1 MSIMIGLLHSKTFRK
16 NLSRWIF
23 MYIAVICILTSV
35 ITYSKYISSLG
46 TKDEVRASKFNVS
59 IEPLPVD
66 SDCTSTGEQSG
77 SLVMSCGSKRPTSV
91 INYYFKV
98 VSEVEVPSNIILRV
112 SGGDNRNYKKEND
125 ELSSMKI
132 KSINLCKDI
141 TCKEITNTKEINSI
155 SGLYEFDVDISTK
168 SSMDEFYFKVVAQF
182 DSEKFDRDTYGN
194 VKYSVLNG
202 MDQINIGYSAMQI
215 SGDGLSIPKK

>member
-1 MSIMIGLLHSKTFRK
+1 MGGLLHSKTFRQ
-16 NLSRWIF
+16 NLSRWVF
-23 MYIAVICILTSV
+23 MYIAIICLLTSV

-46 TKDEVRASKFNVS
+46 AKDEARASKFNVL

-66 SDCTSTGEQSG
+66 SECTSTGEQG
-77 SLVMSCGSKRPTSV
+77 GALVISCGSKRPTSV

-132 KSINLCKDI
+132 QSINLCNYI
-141 TCKEITNTKEINSI
+141 TMSI
-155 SGLYEFDVDISTK
+155 IGAIIKILYLD
-168 SSMDEFYFKVVAQF
+168 
-182 DSEKFDRDTYGN
+182 
-194 VKYSVLNG
+194 
-202 MDQINIGYSAMQI
+202 
-215 SGDGLSIPKK
+215 